1 MGVVTTVVKDYDDEM
16 IEVVVITR
24 FAVARR
30 PTLNR
35 MANRASVGV
44 GIGQRTLV
52 ASAYDELGMD
62 LVWNKGLGFT
72 EAPEEKYPK
81 AKEIEFKQIEAKDL
95 PNNVEDLFRFA
106 VPVQVREMVDFGL
119 REKDEEKQIHI
130 WRIPTSVTR

>member
-1 MGVVTTVVKDYDDEM
+1 MGVITTVVKDWDNEM

-35 MANRASVGV
+35 VANRASVGV
-44 GIGQRTLV
+44 GVGQRTLV
-52 ASAYDELGMD
+52 AAAYDELGID

-72 EAPEEKYPK
+72 EKPEEKFPK
-81 AKEIEFKQIEAKDL
+81 AKEIEYEQTMAKDL

-106 VPVQVREMVDFGL
+106 VPTQVREMVDFGL

-130 WRIPTSVTR
+130 FRIPKGL